1 MTQTPLTNLLAAM
14 ETVSARPAPDAQSMT
29 QWRYLQTAH
38 AVAHPVTLG
47 EGGTPLQALRAGLL
61 LKEEGLN
68 PTGSVQDRVA
78 SILIS
83 AARAAGWMRVALGE
97 NGVQAGSMPSSI
109 PNSMPGSMPD
119 SLADALAVSVATYA
133 AQAGL
138 RSQVTLSAAASEV
151 DFLRVAAVGA
161 DQAGPAKNGRA
172 EGGEG
177 NIAAGDLARA
187 TQLAVR
193 ALAMELAEQMRWKLP
208 ETLLA
213 PGASPLEMLA
223 YENAFAWLREQ
234 EWVSSPH
241 TPRCVAIHIAPAMR
255 GPGTG
260 PARVAAEVLRKVS
273 DAVGI
278 VEEEHVRA
286 AMEAWA
292 RKGWLLAPGAAAAVA
307 YCEQHAALPGSTV
320 IVNPRSA
327 LASAG
332 EMARL
337 LGIRRYPGRMPV
349 GGIITPQ

>member
-1 MTQTPLTNLLAAM
+1 MTQTPLTDLLAAM
-14 ETVSARPAPDAQSMT
+14 ETVSARPAPDAQSLT
-29 QWRYLQTAH
+29 QWRYLRTAE
-38 AVAHPVTLG
+38 AVTHPVTLG
-47 EGGTPLQALRAGLL
+47 EGGTPLQTLRAGLL

-68 PTGSVQDRVA
+68 PTGSVQDRMA
-78 SILIS
+78 SILMT
-83 AARAAGWMRVALGE
+83 ATRAAGQMRVALG
-97 NGVQAGSMPSSI
+97 GDCVQAGSMP
-109 PNSMPGSMPD
+109 D
-119 SLADALAVSVATYA
+119 ALADALAVSVATYA

-138 RSQVTLSAAASEV
+138 RAQVTLSAAASEV
-151 DFLRVAAVGA
+151 DWLRVAALGA
-161 DQAGPAKNGRA
+161 SHAGPM
-172 EGGEG
+172 ESSEE

-187 TQLAVR
+187 AQIAVC

-241 TPRCVAIHIAPAMR
+241 TPRCVAIHIAPAMGGAGR
-255 GPGTG
+255 G

-278 VEEEHVRA
+278 VEEERVRA
-286 AMEAWA
+286 EMEAWA
-292 RKGWLLAPGAAAAVA
+292 RQGWLLAPGAAAAVA
-307 YCEQHAALPGSTV
+307 YCEQHAPLPGSTV
-320 IVNPRSA
+320 IVNPRSV
-327 LASAG
+327 LASTG

>member
-1 MTQTPLTNLLAAM
+1 MTQAPLTDLLAAM
-14 ETVSARPAPDAQSMT
+14 ETVTARPAPDAQSMT
-29 QWRYLQTAH
+29 QWRYLQTAEP
-38 AVAHPVTLG
+38 VTHPVTLG
-47 EGGTPLQALRAGLL
+47 EGGTPLQTLRPSLL

-78 SILIS
+78 SILIT
-83 AARAAGWMRVALGE
+83 AARAAGRMEVSLGE
-97 NGVQAGSMPSSI
+97 HSALPS
-109 PNSMPGSMPD
+109 SMPD

-138 RSQVTLSAAASEV
+138 RAQVVLSAAASEV
-151 DFLRVAAVGA
+151 DFLRVAALGA
-161 DQAGPAKNGRA
+161 SHAGPM
-172 EGGEG
+172 ESSEG
-177 NIAAGDLARA
+177 NVAPGDLARA
-187 TQLAVR
+187 TQMAVR

-241 TPRCVAIHIAPAMR
+241 TPRCVAIHIAPAM
-255 GPGTG
+255 GGSVTG
-260 PARVAAEVLRKVS
+260 HARVAAEVLRKVS

-278 VEEEHVRA
+278 VEEEHVRG
-286 AMEAWA
+286 AMEGWA
-292 RKGWLLAPGAAAAVA
+292 RQGWLLAPGAAAAVA
-307 YCEQHAALPGSTV
+307 YCEQHAPLPGSTV
-320 IVNPRSA
+320 IVNPRAA
-327 LASAG
+327 LASTG
-332 EMARL
+332 EVARL

>member
-1 MTQTPLTNLLAAM
+1 MAQTPLTDSLAAM
-14 ETVSARPAPDAQSMT
+14 ETLRVRPAADAQSLT

-38 AVAHPVTLG
+38 PDAHPVTLG
-47 EGGTPLQALRAGLL
+47 EGGTPLQTLRAGLL
-61 LKEEGLN
+61 LKEEGRN

-78 SILIS
+78 SILIT
-83 AARAAGWMRVALGE
+83 AARAAGWMQVTLGE
-97 NGVQAGSMPSSI
+97 NSVLPSST
-109 PNSMPGSMPD
+109 PS

-138 RSQVTLSAAASEV
+138 RARVMLSEAASEL
-151 DFLRVAAVGA
+151 DFLRVKAVGA
-161 DQAGPAKNGRA
+161 GDGGPAEGRTA
-172 EGGEG
+172 ETGDGS
-177 NIAAGDLARA
+177 IAPGDLARA
-187 TQLAVR
+187 AQIAVR

-208 ETLLA
+208 EMLLA
-213 PGASPLEMLA
+213 PGAGPLEILA

-241 TPRCVAIHIAPAMR
+241 TPRCVAIHIAPAM
-255 GPGTG
+255 GAVAGD
-260 PARVAAEVLRKVS
+260 PARVAAQVLQKVS

-278 VEEEHVRA
+278 VEEERVRV
-286 AMEAWA
+286 AMEEWA

-307 YCEQHAALPGSTV
+307 YCEQRAPLPGSTV
-320 IVNPRSA
+320 IVNARSA
-327 LASAG
+327 LASTG